1 MSAGKFVPQNWAR
14 LVTPFESLNW
24 VGLLVYVSTN
34 FGVGFDA
41 TRTAGGRRCASD
53 GDSIASLIKVRIML
67 LISILLPFI
76 S

>member
-1 MSAGKFVPQNWAR
+1 MHASKFEQQNLAR
-14 LVTPFESLNW
+14 LVTPINW
-24 VGLLVYVSTN
+24 VGLLVCVSTN

-53 GDSIASLIKVRIML
+53 GDSIASLIKVRVML